1 MSSFQTVGFG
11 LRPTC
16 VKVLRDP
23 DGVTVL
29 DLEGEVDMATAP
41 DFKAAMMQSI
51 ADGARRLVVDATK
64 VTFIDSTGLFAV
76 VAGHR
81 ELTRLGG
88 SLTISCSEK
97 VALVMEMARFD
108 AVFTLHA
115 TRAEAVREM
124 RGLTPEK
131 V

>member
-16 VKVLRDP
+16 VRVLRDP
-23 DGVTVL
+23 DGVIVL
-29 DLEGEVDMATAP
+29 DLEGEIDMATAT
-41 DFKAAMMQSI
+41 DFQAAMLQSI

-64 VTFIDSTGLFAV
+64 VTFIDSTGGL
-76 VAGHR
+76 
-81 ELTRLGG
+81 
-88 SLTISCSEK
+88 LTISCSEK

-115 TRAEAVREM
+115 TRAGAVHEVRS
-124 RGLTPEK
+124 
-131 V
+131 